1 MLLCIFVG
9 WNGSGGIIFA
19 IAWESLRGSKMG
31 IYKYFFLSVIVGSII
46 LENNYKFSKIY
57 EFIPGIIFGFINT

>member
-1 MLLCIFVG
+1 
-9 WNGSGGIIFA
+9 
-19 IAWESLRGSKMG
+19 MG

-46 LENNYKFSKIY
+46 LENNYKFNKIY